1 MKAYTVYQID
11 FTRHLREPVGV
22 VLERRRLD
30 RGDNIEGLLKLARK
44 LYSKPSP
51 DSHISISP
59 E

>member
-11 FTRHLREPVGV
+11 FTRHVREPVGV

-30 RGDNIEGLLKLARK
+30 RGNNIDGLLKLARK
-44 LYSKPSP
+44 LYSNPSP
-51 DSHISISP
+51 DSLISISP